1 MYSKFICPDLHSCN
15 IEDCLKE
22 CRLADKLPAGRCL
35 SVRSLGA
42 IAEQRVWTGIP
53 STTQLLNGTREAYL
67 TIRSDYSVNPQD
79 MVYALFGTKVHAKL
93 ELFTPEDGT
102 SEERLFDGTSSGAF
116 DFYQDGVLYDV
127 KTYGSYAVAKT
138 LGLVEK
144 LIPDGVYK
152 SSRAGKYQKGDPKFK
167 KIFVEGG
174 VRKRFNLMVQLND
187 YRMKLEKHGYPVNKM
202 VCEVLVRDGGTYIA
216 SSRGVHQKA
225 LLIVINKISDKWVSA
240 YMKEKARRLQEA
252 LATDTL
258 PPPCSARERWYD
270 PVTKKSGKCANYC
283 PVRYFCNVGGRE
295 MALNSCGKE
304 VEL

>member
-1 MYSKFICPDLHSCN
+1 MYSKFICPDLHECK
-15 IEDCLKE
+15 IEDCLKS
-22 CRLADKLPAGRCL
+22 CRMADKLSAGRCL

-42 IAEQRVWTGIP
+42 IAEQRVWNGTP

-67 TIRSDYSVNPQD
+67 TIKCDYSIDPQD
-79 MVYALFGTKVHAKL
+79 YVYALFGTKVHALL
-93 ELFTPEDGT
+93 EDYTPDNGL
-102 SEERLFDGTSSGAF
+102 SEERLFDDVSSGAF

-144 LIPDGVYK
+144 MIPDGVYK
-152 SSRAGKYQKGDPKFK
+152 TSKAGKYNKGDIKYK

-174 VRKRFNLMVQLND
+174 IHKRFNLMVQLND
-187 YRMKLEKHGYPVNKM
+187 YRMKLEKCGFNVDKM
-202 VCEVLVRDGGTYIA
+202 VCEILVRDGGTYIA

-225 LLIVINKISDKWVSA
+225 LLVTINKISDHWISA

-258 PPPCSARERWYD
+258 PPPCSPRERWYD
-270 PVTKKSGKCANYC
+270 KNTARSGKCANFC
-283 PVRYFCNVGGRE
+283 PVRFQCSVGRRE
-295 MALNSCGKE
+295 LALIS
-304 VEL
+304 